1 MIATPRANIRRL
13 ALGRCI
19 SVTGGASAFT
29 ALGYTVWHQTHDP
42 WLQSLSF
49 MLTFGVS
56 GLVGPFAGALG
67 DHFDRRKVMI
77 WSETAAAGFFF
88 VMAFAVG
95 SPLLLIMFAFGSA
108 VAEAPFWAASRAATP
123 NLAETPEDIAWAN
136 SLIGI
141 GWSSG
146 VAIGPVLGGVI
157 VAAGGPSWVFA
168 INGVSFLV
176 SVLLT
181 ISVRGSYADR
191 RTQAEIDEHRGI
203 TAGIRYLFKEPVLRR
218 ICLALFVFTFGV
230 GMSMVADAALAE
242 SFRVG
247 SVGFG
252 ALISCWGLGAVIGNG
267 SGRWLNPRREVRW
280 IVWGAAG
287 ISLAALG
294 VGFSPVFALVL
305 VSLLVFGI
313 CDGLSIV
320 AQNGVIQRRT
330 PDAVRSRAIAGF
342 EAIMSIGLAIAYIVA
357 GPLLHAVGPH
367 VVYRIAGVAA
377 AGAFVLLL
385 PLLRIARDQPGPAA
399 AADTSTQGVAPAGAG
414 DVLTTFQAE

>member
-1 MIATPRANIRRL
+1 MTRTPRANIRRL

-42 WLQSLSF
+42 WLQALSF

-77 WSETAAAGFFF
+77 WSETVAATFFF
-88 VMAFAVG
+88 VMALAVS
-95 SPLLLIMFAFGSA
+95 SPLLLIMFAFASA

-123 NLAETPEDIAWAN
+123 NLAETQEDIAWAN

-181 ISVRGSYADR
+181 VSVRGSYADR

-203 TAGIRYLFKEPVLRR
+203 TAGVRYLFKEPVLRR
-218 ICLALFVFTFGV
+218 ICLAWFVFVLGA
-230 GMSMVADAALAE
+230 GMGMVADAALAE
-242 SFRVG
+242 SFGVG

-252 ALISCWGLGAVIGNG
+252 AIVTCWGLGAVFGNG
-267 SGRWLNPRREVRW
+267 AGRWLDARREIRW

-294 VGFSPVFALVL
+294 VGFSPIFPLVL
-305 VSLLVFGI
+305 MSLLVFGI

-320 AQNGVIQRRT
+320 AENGVIQRRT

-342 EAIMSIGLAIAYIVA
+342 EALLSIGLAIAYIAA
-357 GPLLHAVGPH
+357 GPMLIAVGPR
-367 VVYRIAGVAA
+367 VLYRITGVAA
-377 AGAFVLLL
+377 AGAFIVLL
-385 PLLRIARDQPGPAA
+385 PLLRLARDEPSAEALAGAPPEALGPAPEPR
-399 AADTSTQGVAPAGAG
+399 TS
-414 DVLTTFQAE
+414 